1 MLINKKLHQAII
13 QAVKNSMLI
22 EGYKTDRSEEVRE
35 KARQMMKQHHVGVSI
50 PRK

>member
-22 EGYKTDRSEEVRE
+22 EGYKTDRSHEVKE
-35 KARQMMKQHHVGVSI
+35 KARQLMKQHQVGVSI
-50 PRK
+50 LKK

>member
-22 EGYKTDRSEEVRE
+22 EGYKTDRSQEVRE
-35 KARQMMKQHHVGVSI
+35 KARLLMKQHQVGVSI
-50 PRK
+50 LKK